1 MASDVQQQADAT
13 LPNVTVPGVRNV
25 MDLVT
30 LLGLILSFALIIGAI
45 SMGQSDANFVNGP
58 SVMIVIFGTM
68 TASCI
73 PYTGMELRQSLSILF
88 TSFLRPVRSF
98 SQLATSLIDLAV
110 IARKKG
116 LLSMA
121 NYENQTKNEPFL
133 LYTLG
138 LVTDGYNYEDIRR
151 ILELDIEKEEER
163 MKRAASILKRAS
175 EVAPAMGLIGTLVG
189 LVQMLAELENPEAI
203 GPAMAL
209 ALLTTFYGAI
219 MGTVVL
225 SPLAAKVEKN
235 AADQAMAKTMI
246 LKTALSMIKQENPRN
261 LEMIINGLLP
271 PSLRINYFK

>member
-1 MASDVQQQADAT
+1 MASDVQQDVN
-13 LPNVTVPGVRNV
+13 LPSVTVPGVRKV

-30 LLGLILSFALIIGAI
+30 LFGLILSFVLIIGAI
-45 SMGQSDANFVNGP
+45 SMGQSDANFINGP
-58 SVMIVIFGTM
+58 SVMIVIFGTI

-73 PYTGMELRQSLSILF
+73 PYTGMELRQSIGVIM
-88 TSFLRPVRSF
+88 TSFIRPVRAF
-98 SQLATSLIDLAV
+98 PKLATSLIDLAV

-121 NYENQTKNEPFL
+121 NYENQTQNEPFL
-133 LYTLG
+133 SYAMG
-138 LVTDGYNYEDIRR
+138 LVTDGYNYEDVKRV
-151 ILELDIEKEEER
+151 LEQDIEKEEDR
-163 MKRAASILKRAS
+163 MKRAASVLKRGS

-203 GPAMAL
+203 GPAMAV

-219 MGTVVL
+219 MGTIVL
-225 SPLAAKVEKN
+225 APLAAKVEKN
-235 AADQAMAKTMI
+235 AADQAMAKTMV

-261 LEMIINGLLP
+261 LEMILNGLLP